1 MIPYSYDGVKCNV
14 LCFPA
19 HSLPMFRESQS
30 RNLKRK
36 REKERL
42 DPVLSHNPEPPISK
56 SKLTLLCVLTYQ
68 IVVSA
73 RHELLSSTKFFAVL
87 SVSNNTPSSGII
99 EIQNS

>member
-1 MIPYSYDGVKCNV
+1 MMVNV
-14 LCFPA
+14 LSLSA

-56 SKLTLLCVLTYQ
+56 SKIDIILTHCRVEMYARFLYFTYQ
-68 IVVSA
+68 ILVGQFY
-73 RHELLSSTKFFAVL
+73 L
-87 SVSNNTPSSGII
+87 
-99 EIQNS
+99 